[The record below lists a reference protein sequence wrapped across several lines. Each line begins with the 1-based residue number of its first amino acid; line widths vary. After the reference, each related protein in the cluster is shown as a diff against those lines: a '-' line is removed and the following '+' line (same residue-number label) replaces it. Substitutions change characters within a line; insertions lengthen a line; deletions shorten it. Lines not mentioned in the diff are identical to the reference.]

1 MAEKYKNAVMMA
13 PIKGATKLKKL
24 KWGDLPEDWAEN
36 NPTWV
41 QNNLSWAFQK
51 MFREG
56 NDTRKVYDINP
67 YVEVYKYTEN
77 MYGLWNPSPGSGG
90 DVWQY
95 LIIGPEKAMLIDTAW
110 GFGNQKGLVDEITG
124 GMPLIVANTHA
135 HSDHALGNVHYEKVY
150 CHEYDVDSIKAS
162 VKPGAWDRFNN
173 EMAEYDLNDLPEYKD
188 YELIGVPDGHI
199 FNLGGNYDVELIWT
213 AGHSAGQVFF
223 LDKVGRN
230 LFAGDNVISD
240 RIACGSGPREGV
252 KYSQYC
258 NLTTYRDRLEIVCKR
273 LDEFDYVF
281 SGHFVNNLE
290 NSVLINI
297 LEALNEVIADPKN
310 YTYTAKEGNSIAM
323 YKCIKGLGRIR
334 YNENGIF
341 PPKA

>member
-1 MAEKYKNAVMMA
+1 MMA
-13 PIKGATKLKKL
+13 PIKGATKMKKL

-67 YVEVYKYTEN
+67 YIEVYKYTDN
-77 MYGLWNPSPGSGG
+77 MYGLWNPSSGGGG

-124 GMPLIVANTHA
+124 GMPLIVANTHT
-135 HSDHALGNVHYEKVY
+135 HNDHVLGNVHYDKVY
-150 CHEYDVDSIKAS
+150 CHEYDLENIKAT
-162 VKPGAWDRFNN
+162 VKPGAYDRFNN
-173 EMAEYDLNDLPEYKD
+173 DMAEYDLNDVPQYRD
-188 YELIGVPDGHI
+188 YELIGVPHGHI
-199 FNLGGNYDVELIWT
+199 FNLGGNYDVEVFWT
-213 AGHSAGQVFF
+213 AGHSAGQIMFI
-223 LDKVGRN
+223 DKVGRN
-230 LFAGDNVISD
+230 IIAGDNVISD
-240 RIACGSGPREGV
+240 RISSGGGPREGAFNQ
-252 KYSQYC
+252 QYC
-258 NLTTYRDRLEIVCKR
+258 NLTTYRDQFKLLCER

-290 NSVLINI
+290 NSVLVNI
-297 LEALNEVIADPKN
+297 LEAVEEVIADPKS

-334 YNENGIF
+334 YNENGIY